1 MELSRDEI
9 YKTAHLARLAIS
21 EDDVAKYIK
30 ELSTT
35 MNLISNLEQADT
47 SNVNVMAHPLNQVQ
61 RLRADVV
68 TEINQ
73 RDYLQKLAPKVEAGL
88 YLVPQVIE

>member
-1 MELSRDEI
+1 MELTRDEI
-9 YKTAHLARLAIS
+9 NKTAHLARLAIS
-21 EDDVAKYIK
+21 EADIAKYVI
-30 ELSTT
+30 ELSKT
-35 MNLISNLEQADT
+35 MTLIANLEKVDT
-47 SNVNVMAHPLNQVQ
+47 NQVDVMAHPLNQVQ

-68 TEINQ
+68 NEVNQ

>member
-1 MELSRDEI
+1 MELTRDEI
-9 YKTAHLARLAIS
+9 LKTAHLARLAIS
-21 EDDVAKYIK
+21 EADVTKYVT
-30 ELSTT
+30 ELSKT
-35 MNLISNLEQADT
+35 MTLIANLEQVDT
-47 SNVNVMAHPLNQVQ
+47 SHVDVMAHPLNQVQ

-68 TEINQ
+68 TEVDQ

>member
-1 MELSRDEI
+1 MELTRDEI

-21 EDDVAKYIK
+21 ETDVAKYVI
-30 ELSTT
+30 ELSKT
-35 MNLISNLEQADT
+35 MTLIANLEQADT
-47 SNVNVMAHPLNQVQ
+47 TSVSVMAHPLNQVQ

-68 TEINQ
+68 TEVDQ